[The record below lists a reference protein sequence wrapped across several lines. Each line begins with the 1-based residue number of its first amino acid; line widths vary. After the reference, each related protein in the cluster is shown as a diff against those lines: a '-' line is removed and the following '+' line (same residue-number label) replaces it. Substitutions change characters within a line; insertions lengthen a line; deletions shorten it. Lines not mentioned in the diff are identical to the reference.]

1 MLLEGLLLCGGLVW
15 FLNGGLLVFGVSF
28 RSPGLWRSRFVRRSP
43 GLWRSSFVRSA
54 GIGLVSSEGLL
65 VYGGLVPSDTR
76 SYRPY
81 HLEVINGVQ

>member
-1 MLLEGLLLCGGLVW
+1 MEVSFGFLTEDSWFLVSRLGLLVYGGLV
-15 FLNGGLLVFGVSF
+15 LLGGLLVYG
-28 RSPGLWRSRFVRRSP
+28 GLVLL
-43 GLWRSSFVRSA
+43 GLLVY
-54 GIGLVSSEGLL
+54 GGLVSSEGLL